1 MSPEEVTNALELHKL
16 KDRLWYVVPS
26 VATEGT
32 GIFEGLVRI
41 LLVRSII
48 ISIWA
53 DSWIRHGCRIT

>member
-32 GIFEGLVRI
+32 GIFEGLVRT
-41 LLVRSII
+41 LLPRPVV
-48 ISIWA
+48 ISSGLI
-53 DSWIRHGCRIT
+53 HMPGMVVQ